1 MQQNG
6 GKEIK
11 THKWIKK
18 QESGGK
24 ETDLMT
30 RRGERMGKRN
40 DNGR

>member
-1 MQQNG
+1 MRQNG
-6 GKEIK
+6 GKEIN

-30 RRGERMGKRN
+30 RTEKGKRN
-40 DNGR
+40 DNEW